1 MTGFTCVNQTDNS
14 TLTEANC
21 YFGVYFNTDSTFSE
35 IADENFNIIYA
46 DGEYL
51 NGVVGYEEVT
61 LADILIKGQKV
72 GVVNLAAWDGDGISL
87 GLVGLAFPSLT
98 SAYPGTNVSADNQ
111 TMNAVYPS
119 IIDTIFEIQNLTAPM
134 FALSRDES
142 NNSYGGVIAIGGVPS
157 LTDPTINASSS
168 FVSTPIEI
176 LITQFI
182 NPGTP
187 GYQFYTINITDIVYG
202 DSNTVALPSAE
213 FIVDSG
219 RTLLYVNTSQA
230 IDYNSQ
236 FDRPAYG
243 YDETGV
249 FFVNCTA
256 NPPPFAV
263 TIAGETFPSIPST

>member
-1 MTGFTCVNQTDNS
+1 MF
-14 TLTEANC
+14 
-21 YFGVYFNTDSTFSE
+21 
-35 IADENFNIIYA
+35 
-46 DGEYL
+46 
-51 NGVVGYEEVT
+51 
-61 LADILIKGQKV
+61 
-72 GVVNLAAWDGDGISL
+72 
-87 GLVGLAFPSLT
+87 
-98 SAYPGTNVSADNQ
+98 
-111 TMNAVYPS
+111 VYPS

-134 FALSRDES
+134 FTLALSRDES

-182 NPGTP
+182 DPGTP
-187 GYQFYTINITDIVYG
+187 EYQFYTINITDIVYG
-202 DSNTVALPSAE
+202 DTTTVALPSAE

-219 RTLLYVNTSQA
+219 TTLLYVNTSQA

-256 NPPPFAV
+256 TPPPFAV
-263 TIAGETFPSIPST
+263 AIFPSIPSTRSPMRVMTFV